1 MLGVVMLIG
10 ATDTGKTT
18 LSRLILQDA
27 LDAGITAAFIDG
39 DIGVPVVGPPAC
51 VGLRTVKSEDDL
63 ADLSRADE
71 LRFVGSTSPQGVILP
86 YVVSVAA
93 LVDIAHSEAELVVLD
108 TTGEVSGVVGQT
120 IVYHLMEL
128 CKPTLVI
135 AMHRGQEMDPITGML
150 RRFLSAR
157 VAMAN
162 PPPGMVVPTPT
173 QRRQARVDTFA
184 AALAPPLQ
192 RWRVQT
198 SVFAPTLAGSV
209 RPLTSR
215 RDAGGRP
222 GRQGSLP
229 WAGSPRIRRWC
240 CPRGHSPRGGHPR
253 ASPRF
258 HALGSRHLRYQQGSA
273 ASAHLRRLRRIHA
286 SRQSTRILKARARL
300 DRGDGAEI
308 GRGTS
313 RPSPP
318 ASP

>member
-1 MLGVVMLIG
+1 MRSTPV
-10 ATDTGKTT
+10 
-18 LSRLILQDA
+18 SP
-27 LDAGITAAFIDG
+27 AAFIDG

-86 YVVSVAA
+86 YVVSVAT

-150 RRFLSAR
+150 RALPLGPGGDGQSASWHGGSH
-157 VAMAN
+157 
-162 PPPGMVVPTPT
+162 PDP
-173 QRRQARVDTFA
+173 QRRQQVDTFA

-198 SVFAPTLAGSV
+198 SVFAPTLPEAFDLSRLDGMLVGVQDDKGRCLGLGVLEYGDGVVRVATRHGEDMHGLRLGSM
-209 RPLTSR
+209 RLDLDTFDTSR
-215 RDAGGRP
+215 V
-222 GRQGSLP
+222 
-229 WAGSPRIRRWC
+229 
-240 CPRGHSPRGGHPR
+240 
-253 ASPRF
+253 
-258 HALGSRHLRYQQGSA
+258 
-273 ASAHLRRLRRIHA
+273 RLRQLIF
-286 SRQSTRILKARARL
+286 
-300 DRGDGAEI
+300 GV
-308 GRGTS
+308 
-313 RPSPP
+313 
-318 ASP
+318 

>member
-1 MLGVVMLIG
+1 MVAPDQPYASLRERLHGMLGVVMLIG

-18 LSRLILQDA
+18 LGRLILQDA
-27 LDAGITAAFIDG
+27 LDADISAAFIDG

-63 ADLSRADE
+63 ADLNRADE

-198 SVFAPTLAGSV
+198 SVFAPTLPEAFDLSRLDGMLVGVQDDKGRCLGLGVLEYGDGVVRVATRHGEEMRGLRLGSM
-209 RPLTSR
+209 RLDLDTFDTSR
-215 RDAGGRP
+215 V
-222 GRQGSLP
+222 
-229 WAGSPRIRRWC
+229 
-240 CPRGHSPRGGHPR
+240 
-253 ASPRF
+253 
-258 HALGSRHLRYQQGSA
+258 
-273 ASAHLRRLRRIHA
+273 RLRQLIF
-286 SRQSTRILKARARL
+286 
-300 DRGDGAEI
+300 GV
-308 GRGTS
+308 
-313 RPSPP
+313 
-318 ASP
+318 